1 MHDNVSV
8 LQNEITHK
16 KNLLVYEKSV
26 ACIEDTIWI
35 VLNCEISCNRSRLQL
50 YLYWPIFHGNPSNTH
65 IKLYS

>member
-26 ACIEDTIWI
+26 ACIEDTI
-35 VLNCEISCNRSRLQL
+35 
-50 YLYWPIFHGNPSNTH
+50 
-65 IKLYS
+65 